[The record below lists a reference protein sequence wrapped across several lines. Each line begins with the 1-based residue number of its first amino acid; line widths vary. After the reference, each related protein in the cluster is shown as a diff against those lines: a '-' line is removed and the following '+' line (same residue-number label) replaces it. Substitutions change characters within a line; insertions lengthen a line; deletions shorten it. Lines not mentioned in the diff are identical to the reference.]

1 MKSKFLQYLMILVG
15 SFIVASGFIFFIS
28 PYRFAPG
35 GVYGISII
43 IHHLTQGMFAA
54 FPDGLPIGTLSLC
67 MDIPLTIIGTKI
79 LGSRFGIKTVVGFVS
94 TAFFTSMLEFLW
106 GYRPLV
112 ENQPL
117 LSAIFGGVLVGMG
130 CGIVFKARATT
141 GGTDIIAMIL
151 AKYTRAPLGMLQ
163 IYVDSAI
170 VLISLAAFKDWSIPL
185 FSWIIIYIT
194 GRVVDIILQ
203 GWTVEKALIVIS
215 DKHEKIRV
223 EIIEKM
229 DRGGTY
235 FTGNGMFA
243 NSPKQIIFTVLT
255 RRETEILKDYIREI
269 DPTAFIAVL
278 DASEI
283 LGEGFKQLKQEN

>member
-1 MKSKFLQYLMILVG
+1 MKKQLVQYLMIFVG
-15 SFIVASGFIFFIS
+15 SFIVAAGFIFFIS
-28 PYRFAPG
+28 PYKFTPG

-43 IHHLTQGMFAA
+43 LHHLTQGVFQA
-54 FPDGLPIGTLSLC
+54 FPDGLPIGTMSLS

-79 LGSRFGIKTVVGFVS
+79 LGSRFGFKTVLGFVS
-94 TAFFTSMLEFLW
+94 TAFFTTVLEYAW

-112 ENQPL
+112 EDQPL
-117 LSAIFGGVLVGMG
+117 LSAIFGGVLVGIG
-130 CGIVFKARATT
+130 CGIVFKAKATT

-194 GRVVDIILQ
+194 GRVVDIVLQ
-203 GWTVEKALIVIS
+203 GLSVEKALIIIS
-215 DKHEKIRV
+215 DKHETIRSH
-223 EIIEKM
+223 IIEKL

-235 FTGNGMFA
+235 FSGQGMYA
-243 NSPKQIIFTVLT
+243 NSPKHIIFTVLS
-255 RRETEILKDYIREI
+255 RREAELLKDFIREV
-269 DPTAFIAVL
+269 DPLAFIAII
-278 DASEI
+278 DANEI